1 VRHAHGYVMQ
11 VAADLGLVGL
21 AVSLAL
27 LAAWL
32 AAAMRATGLRP
43 RDRGPASTSD
53 RIVLL
58 TLLTVVVM
66 FGVHSLIDFTWFVP
80 GNALPALVA
89 AGFLAGRGPLRAPGA
104 YLQPSADRIRSGF
117 RSPLRVAAA
126 AGAIA
131 LALVAAWAVYG
142 PQRSANAGQDALAL
156 LDRGN
161 VDAARQKALQARDE
175 NPLSVDPLF
184 ELSVVEQKAG
194 QKAAAREALERA
206 VRLQPENPVP
216 WLRLAEFELYVL
228 DRPAVALDSIRPALY
243 LDPRDTETIDTFVN
257 ARRAATAATEKAKAK
272 KGKG

>member
-1 VRHAHGYVMQ
+1 
-11 VAADLGLVGL
+11 
-21 AVSLAL
+21 
-27 LAAWL
+27 
-32 AAAMRATGLRP
+32 
-43 RDRGPASTSD
+43 
-53 RIVLL
+53 VLL

-131 LALVAAWAVYG
+131 LVLVAAWAVYG

-243 LDPRDTETIDTFVN
+243 LDPRDTETIDTCVN